1 MPKAPPSDRRGRRFL
16 VEAIMTSQKKRWVRE
31 RYGAIAES
39 GGACCSAAA
48 ECAKEIGYNDDDL
61 AAIPDGANLGLGCG
75 NPVAIAGICEGE
87 VVLDLGSGAGLDVFL
102 AAEKVGETGKVIGV
116 DMTPEMI
123 ESANRNA
130 AAGGYKNVEF
140 RQGDIEALPVEDE
153 SVDLVISNCVLN
165 LVPDKPMA
173 FAEIYR
179 VLKPGGRIAVADI
192 VLDGPLPDFLG
203 EDADTYCSCVSGAI
217 SRSDYLAGLIETGLV
232 DVNVESKMDA
242 SDLLVGDCCRG
253 DGAASLKGVVTSI
266 KVTAR
271 KPVGCCGCQGR

>member
-1 MPKAPPSDRRGRRFL
+1 MPKAPPGDRRGRRFL

-39 GGACCSAAA
+39 GGECCSAAA

-61 AAIPDGANLGLGCG
+61 AAIPDSANLGLGCG
-75 NPVAIAGICEGE
+75 NPVAIASILEGE

-102 AAEKVGETGKVIGV
+102 AAGKVGETGKVIGV

-123 ESANRNA
+123 EAANRNA

-140 RQGDIEALPVEDE
+140 RQGDIEALPLEDE

-165 LVPDKPMA
+165 LVPDKAKA

-179 VLKPGGRIAVADI
+179 VLKAGGRIAVADI

-203 EDADTYCSCVSGAI
+203 EDADAYCSCVSGAI
-217 SRSDYLAGLIETGLV
+217 SRSDYLTGLIETGLV
-232 DVNVESKMDA
+232 DVNVESEMDA
-242 SDLLVGDCCRG
+242 SDLLAGDCCG
-253 DGAASLKGVVTSI
+253 DGAALSKGVVTSI

-271 KPVGCCGCQGR
+271 KPVGGCGCRGR